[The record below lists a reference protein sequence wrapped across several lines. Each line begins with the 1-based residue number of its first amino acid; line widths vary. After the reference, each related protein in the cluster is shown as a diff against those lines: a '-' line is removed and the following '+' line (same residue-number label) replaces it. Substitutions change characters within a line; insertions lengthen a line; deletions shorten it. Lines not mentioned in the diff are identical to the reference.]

1 MAMHISRWFR
11 RMARMADLTR
21 RVWRAIVWYLRE
33 ESGEARYGRYVEH
46 LRAEHPGRAP
56 MSVREFNDARDEYER
71 LHPTGCCC

>member
-1 MAMHISRWFR
+1 
-11 RMARMADLTR
+11 MADLTR

-33 ESGEARYGRYVEH
+33 VSGEARYGRYVEH
-46 LRAEHPGRAP
+46 LRAEHPGRAT

>member
-33 ESGEARYGRYVEH
+33 VSGEARYGRYHNEYTYFHQPADIQIHPH
-46 LRAEHPGRAP
+46 LLP
-56 MSVREFNDARDEYER
+56 
-71 LHPTGCCC
+71 